1 MTFWL
6 DPSLVLLHLH
16 LLTAA
21 VISHNTSATIT
32 RTRLSIH
39 SPVDSMTTASAPA
52 DNGEWVFRQLSTAGK
67 RLFWR
72 LNGPLEGAIEVSP
85 SEYYEPGAVM
95 EPYFGP
101 DGSLHPVSQA
111 SLMEPPLSSH
121 TVRIQRIDE
130 WERSWD
136 EQHSRCHDRPVHEL
150 YPRRLGP
157 RPDDETF
164 DPSIFVLEC
173 CGQKRPW
180 SYDTY
185 LQVAAQ
191 GEFLTV
197 HEYVSAVHPWL
208 MAMRD
213 TLLDAL
219 GKMNGQPKWPPET
232 KLGVVYLGPGPL
244 TIDHEDKW
252 ASRHM
257 KPPVPRPASD
267 QPRPSEEE
275 LDRRAMARAMAR
287 SAAII
292 RAREEAARVAE
303 MEKEK

>member
-1 MTFWL
+1 M
-6 DPSLVLLHLH
+6 
-16 LLTAA
+16 A
-21 VISHNTSATIT
+21 
-32 RTRLSIH
+32 
-39 SPVDSMTTASAPA
+39 TASAPA
-52 DNGEWVFRQLSTAGK
+52 DSGEWVFRQLSTAGK

-72 LNGPLEGAIEVSP
+72 LNGPLEGDIEVSP
-85 SEYYEPGAVM
+85 SEYYEPGALM

-111 SLMEPPLSSH
+111 SLVEPPVSSD
-121 TVRIQRIDE
+121 TVRIRCVN
-130 WERSWD
+130 ERERVWV
-136 EQHSRCHDRPVHEL
+136 EEHSRCHDGPL
-150 YPRRLGP
+150 YQGYPRRLGP

-164 DPSIFVLEC
+164 DPKIYVLEC

-219 GKMNGQPKWPPET
+219 GKTNYQPKWPPET
-232 KLGVVYLGPGPL
+232 KLAVVDLGPGPL
-244 TIDHEDKW
+244 RIDHEDGW
-252 ASRHM
+252 ASWHE
-257 KPPVPRPASD
+257 KPPLPRPASD
-267 QPRPSEEE
+267 QPQLSDGEWQRG
-275 LDRRAMARAMAR
+275 AMARAMAR

-292 RAREEAARVAE
+292 RAREEAARAAE

>member
-1 MTFWL
+1 M
-6 DPSLVLLHLH
+6 D
-16 LLTAA
+16 
-21 VISHNTSATIT
+21 
-32 RTRLSIH
+32 
-39 SPVDSMTTASAPA
+39 TASAPA
-52 DNGEWVFRQLSTAGK
+52 DSGEWVLRLISTAGK

-72 LNGPLEGAIEVSP
+72 LNGPLEGAIQVAP

-111 SLMEPPLSSH
+111 SLMEHPVSSH
-121 TVRIQRIDE
+121 TVRVQCIDV
-130 WERSWD
+130 WEQDWADRHW
-136 EQHSRCHDRPVHEL
+136 RCHDAPVNDL

-164 DPSIFVLEC
+164 DPNIYVLEC

-180 SYDTY
+180 AYDTY
-185 LQVAAQ
+185 LQVTAQ

-213 TLLDAL
+213 TVLDVL
-219 GKMNGQPKWPPET
+219 GKMDGQSKWPPET
-232 KLGVVYLGPGPL
+232 KLAVLYLGPGPL
-244 TIDHEDKW
+244 CIDHEDKW
-252 ASRHM
+252 ARWHR

-267 QPRPSEEE
+267 LPSAEERQ
-275 LDRRAMARAMAR
+275 RRAIERAMAR
-287 SAAII
+287 SAAVI
-292 RAREEAARVAE
+292 RAREEEAARVAE